1 MRRARHERMLT
12 QVELA
17 KLVGC
22 GRSLIAAYE
31 GGYIQSVPFDMIE
44 RLSAALGKP
53 VSYFTSPSGEEEKE
67 ISVIRQRVEQIYRA
81 LYDKI
86 EPITVPLYG
95 NVPASGWEDVVVDNV
110 EDRIGVLPELEGIV
124 DYALR
129 VRGHSMSPT
138 LLEGDIVYVS
148 KRFEPKQRDIVVV
161 RNREGEVS
169 LKRYIKFREK
179 VSLRPDNPDYD
190 ELDLSEVEILGSPPA
205 E

>member
-1 MRRARHERMLT
+1 MLT